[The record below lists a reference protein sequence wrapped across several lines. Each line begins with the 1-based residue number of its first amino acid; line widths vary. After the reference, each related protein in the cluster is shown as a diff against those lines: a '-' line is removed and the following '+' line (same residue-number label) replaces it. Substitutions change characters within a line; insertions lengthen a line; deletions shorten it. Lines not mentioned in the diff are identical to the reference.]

1 MDAARYLQVYDIDTI
16 YSWTPRQFKNF
27 IKGAQLHET
36 DLWEREAAG
45 ALFTASASNS
55 KKKVRLKDLYDGDK
69 MRNQILSVEGKKEPE
84 KYLGFYN
91 RAKAAMKNYRPQNG
105 KKGG

>member
-1 MDAARYLQVYDIDTI
+1 MDAARYLHVYDIDTI

-45 ALFTASASNS
+45 ALFTAKASNS
-55 KKKVRLKDLYDGDK
+55 KKKVGIKDLYDGEK
-69 MRNQILSVEGKKEPE
+69 MRNQILSVEGKKAPE
-84 KYLGFYN
+84 KYLGRYH
-91 RAKAAMKNYRPQNG
+91 AAQAAMKAYRPQNG